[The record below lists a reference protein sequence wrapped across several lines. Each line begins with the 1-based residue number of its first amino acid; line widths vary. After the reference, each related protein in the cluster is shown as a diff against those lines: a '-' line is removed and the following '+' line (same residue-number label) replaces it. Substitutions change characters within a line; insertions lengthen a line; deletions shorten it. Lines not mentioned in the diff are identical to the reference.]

1 VIAIVPP
8 PLCAAA
14 PPISTGALGIAVI
27 PAREPILHCQIGHPL
42 KVPHVA
48 CDHDEFMNERGR
60 GNLQVRV
67 PDRSAL
73 SFQMSANFTITS
85 CGGRVERQNGPVQEQ
100 RLLDPA

>member
-1 VIAIVPP
+1 
-8 PLCAAA
+8 
-14 PPISTGALGIAVI
+14 
-27 PAREPILHCQIGHPL
+27 
-42 KVPHVA
+42 
-48 CDHDEFMNERGR
+48 MNERGR